1 MMMLELE
8 SQEGSQPENDQLEYL
23 SRVLESELRSSDIFC
38 RISKSQYAVMMNL
51 RRKEDGDIAAQRI
64 RTRFHKRY
72 PSDQAKLGYHVCEI
86 QPMPMPAAA

>member
-1 MMMLELE
+1 
-8 SQEGSQPENDQLEYL
+8 
-23 SRVLESELRSSDIFC
+23 
-38 RISKSQYAVMMNL
+38 MMNL